1 MDGSKIDGD
10 CAASMDE
17 VELINNDVSSTDMCR
32 LSDSQLVGMDGSF
45 STVYR
50 SVADDIFG
58 LACVG
63 GDYTSFSRVAD
74 SSVGCS
80 DTSLLGDI
88 SHSLRLE
95 SNHSVEETANRVFR
109 LGYNYV
115 LFRLKKIGHL
125 FGVK

>member
-17 VELINNDVSSTDMCR
+17 VELINNDIASTDMCR

-50 SVADDIFG
+50 SVAGDIFG

-63 GDYTSFSRVAD
+63 GDYTSFCRVAD

-80 DTSLLGDI
+80 DISLLGDV
-88 SHSLRLE
+88 SHSL
-95 SNHSVEETANRVFR
+95 
-109 LGYNYV
+109 
-115 LFRLKKIGHL
+115 
-125 FGVK
+125 